1 MEENLKQ
8 PQFSGN
14 EIIKIAIYGPECT
27 GKTSLSQELAAHF
40 NTEWAPEFARDYL
53 QQKWDSKKEI
63 CSPDDLLPI
72 AVGQMKL
79 ENSALQKAKNYL
91 FVDTCLMT
99 TKVFSEIYYGFCDSK
114 LDKAARKHK
123 YDLFFLT
130 DIDVPWEQDDLRD
143 SPNDRE
149 ITFSK
154 FKQALIENNKPFIV
168 LTGNPETRFKKAIE
182 IVQGLTKAKQL
193 GFSSQD
199 FLQILDSE
207 IPMDKIEKQLF
218 IYKNGIPKANLNRPA
233 IINDGILK
241 LSDEEFQNYSSFFDS
256 KKDNFKLKKFIPAS
270 GAASRMFKFLIEFLN
285 EFDLEN
291 ETINAYINRKNA
303 AELKVF
309 LAGMEKFP
317 FFNAIDKK
325 LLEEFPDFKS
335 WSKDQQNYYFVKL
348 MLDEN
353 HFDFSN
359 KPKGVLPFH
368 VYNNQIVTPIEEHLK
383 ESVLYACAN
392 GISNIHFTVSENHK
406 SQFES
411 TLLKVKSKIEETSGA
426 KINIVFSHQKKHTDS
441 IAVDSENKPFRN
453 ENGELVFR
461 PGGHGALIDNLCS
474 LEADIVY
481 IKNIDNVILNEAETI
496 AFYKKGLAG
505 LLIELQGKV
514 NSYLLKIDS
523 IVENETQEL
532 LNFIEY
538 QLNNKV
544 NLDFSKYTLENK
556 ISYLKEILN
565 RPIRVCGMVKNE
577 GEPGGGPFWVTDANG
592 NTTLQIVESAQID
605 FSNEKQALIAGSA
618 THFNPVDL
626 VCGLKDYK
634 DNKFDLKLFIDANSG
649 FIAEKTKFGKPIKAY
664 ELPGLWN
671 GAMANWITI
680 FVEVPLITFN
690 PVKTVNDLLKTAHQN
705 H

>member
-8 PQFSGN
+8 LQFPGTD
-14 EIIKIAIYGPECT
+14 IIKIAIYGPEST
-27 GKTSLSQELAAHF
+27 GKTTLSNQLADHF
-40 NTEWAPEFARDYL
+40 KTEWAPEFARDYL

-63 CSPDDLLPI
+63 CTPDDLLPI
-72 AVGQMKL
+72 AFGQMKL

-91 FVDTCLMT
+91 FVDTCLMA
-99 TKVFSEIYYGFCDSK
+99 TKVFSEIHYGFCDSK
-114 LDKAARKHK
+114 LDKAAGKHK

-143 SPNDRE
+143 SPKERE
-149 ITFSK
+149 ITFEK

-168 LTGNPETRFKKAIE
+168 LTGNQDTRFQKALAIIE
-182 IVQGLTKAKQL
+182 GLTKAKQL

-207 IPMDKIEKQLF
+207 VPITEIEKQLS
-218 IYKNGIPKANLNRPA
+218 IYKNGLAKANLNRPA
-233 IINDGILK
+233 LINDGILK
-241 LSDEEFQNYSSFFDS
+241 LNEEEFQHFSKLFDS

-270 GAASRMFKFLIEFLN
+270 GAASRMFKFLNEFLN
-285 EFDLEN
+285 EFNIEN

-303 AELKVF
+303 TELIVF

-317 FFNAIDKK
+317 FFKSIDKE

-335 WSKDQQNYYFVKL
+335 WNKDQQNYYFIKWL
-348 MLDEN
+348 LDEN

-368 VYNNQIVTPIEEHLK
+368 QYQNDIATPIEEHLK
-383 ESVLYACAN
+383 ESILYSCAN
-392 GISNIHFTVSENHK
+392 GISNLHFTVSETHK
-406 SQFES
+406 LQFEN
-411 TLLKVKSKIEETSGA
+411 TLENVKRKIEEASEI
-426 KINIVFSHQKKHTDS
+426 KINISFSHQQKYTDS
-441 IAVDSENKPFRN
+441 IAVGFDNKPFRN
-453 ENGELVFR
+453 HNGELVFR
-461 PGGHGALIDNLCS
+461 PGGHGALIENLNS
-474 LEADIVY
+474 LDADIVF
-481 IKNIDNVILNEAETI
+481 IKNIDNVIQNEVETI
-496 AFYKKGLAG
+496 AFYKKSLAG
-505 LLIELQGKV
+505 ILIELQEKV

-523 IVENETQEL
+523 ISENEIAVL
-532 LNFIEY
+532 VNFVEQ

-556 ISYLKEILN
+556 LSNLKEILN

-577 GEPGGGPFWVTDANG
+577 GEPGGGPFWVTDWNG

-605 FSNEKQALIAGSA
+605 FSNEKQALIASNA

-634 DNKFDLKLFIDANSG
+634 GSKFDFKNFMDYNSG
-649 FIAEKTKFGKPIKAY
+649 FIVEKNKLGKPIKGY

-671 GAMANWITI
+671 GAMSNWITI

-690 PVKTVNDLLKTAHQN
+690 PVKTVNDLLKPAHQN
-705 H
+705 Q